1 VDVTVLRYVVDVGP
15 MLNWGPPV
23 VRVVGHAVSAVLKLS
38 VSLLL
43 STELELYQDLE
54 RALTRKLPDS
64 VQKRRE
70 R

>member
-1 VDVTVLRYVVDVGP
+1 